1 MASHEL
7 VKLYIEEQR
16 RILDVFPVDDV
27 CRVVDLIWDAYT
39 QDKTVYAFANGGG
52 AGLVG
57 NLVCDLSN
65 HPFVFE
71 DKTVPYPDDLRRLK
85 VRNLSVDAS
94 MLTGVANDLGYAEVF
109 ARPLQT
115 ELEARDVV
123 LGISGSGNSENVVR
137 AFEVARARE
146 AHSILISRGNGGRA
160 RQLCELCLLIPGT
173 SRYPGQTG
181 KNDNN
186 FHFEDAVVSIT
197 HMLVGQLCDRVRM
210 AYSRGTY
217 HRRVGHG
224 DGVGILA

>member
-1 MASHEL
+1 MTRTTAYCTTTAKQHCTGFSRGYQWSGGDLLKSRNRNMASHEL

-115 ELEARDVV
+115 ELEARDV
-123 LGISGSGNSENVVR
+123 
-137 AFEVARARE
+137 
-146 AHSILISRGNGGRA
+146 
-160 RQLCELCLLIPGT
+160 
-173 SRYPGQTG
+173 
-181 KNDNN
+181 
-186 FHFEDAVVSIT
+186 
-197 HMLVGQLCDRVRM
+197 
-210 AYSRGTY
+210 
-217 HRRVGHG
+217 
-224 DGVGILA
+224 